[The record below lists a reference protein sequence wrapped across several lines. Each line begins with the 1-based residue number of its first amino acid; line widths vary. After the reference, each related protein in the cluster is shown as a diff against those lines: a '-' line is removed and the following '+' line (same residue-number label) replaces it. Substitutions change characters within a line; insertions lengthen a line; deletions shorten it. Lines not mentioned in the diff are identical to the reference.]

1 MMNIDDTAAY
11 CCRYW
16 ANLPMVDD
24 AIVDPLID
32 GGFSADGHDIDD
44 TAAFCCRYWANLPM
58 VDDAIVDPSI
68 DGRFSA
74 DGHGGDDG
82 LICFCTKQNSNNG
95 SSASVL

>member
-24 AIVDPLID
+24 AIVDPSID
-32 GGFSADGHDIDD
+32 GGFSANGQ
-44 TAAFCCRYWANLPM
+44 
-58 VDDAIVDPSI
+58 
-68 DGRFSA
+68 
-74 DGHGGDDG
+74 GGDDG
-82 LICFCTKQNSNNG
+82 LVCFRTKQNSNNG

>member
-24 AIVDPLID
+24 
-32 GGFSADGHDIDD
+32 D
-44 TAAFCCRYWANLPM
+44 TAAYCCRYWANLPM
-58 VDDAIVDPSI
+58 VDDAIVDSSI
-68 DGRFSA
+68 DGGFSA
-74 DGHGGDDG
+74 NGQGGDDG
-82 LICFCTKQNSNNG
+82 LVCFRTKQNSNNG